1 MAEFAWGILEMG
13 DRAYDVSCRFGG
25 TQIDTLEFNMQVPNI
40 SPNTVTSSPIT
51 FSSCNMK
58 IVQGRNP
65 LVTSVN
71 VLDLGDIA
79 TLVFWVD
86 NQGVFDL
93 SVFDCYAHDGMQMSR
108 LELVDEAGCP
118 AHKKVIGFTQRS
130 TALSPGHTYVYA
142 HFKAFKFP
150 DIDNVFFTCQCRV
163 CFDHCYAPDC
173 DGNRKKREA
182 TSTSDDNKAKVV
194 DADGREYNMG
204 DSVDEQLMAET
215 IYVRVP
221 SVDSVM
227 YDEETGEMLKLRH
240 KAVTIGDLCV
250 NRMTFIAGISACV
263 VLLFFGF
270 LAAAVCHARSRRS
283 QKTATNTVDNFGF
296 AGKF

>member
-1 MAEFAWGILEMG
+1 MNSLGLSLSLLCLVACVYAVDKPYEIGARPTEEPRPPEDYLPMPRMLNDVVDIKVNCDVEANTMTVNIAFERPFEGALFAKGNYKVEQCRVTATPGSKETVLVLPLDGCGVALDQAGEGYDARTFYNSTVIVMAEFAWGILEMG

-108 LELVDEAGCP
+108 LELVDEAG
-118 AHKKVIGFTQRS
+118 
-130 TALSPGHTYVYA
+130 
-142 HFKAFKFP
+142 
-150 DIDNVFFTCQCRV
+150 
-163 CFDHCYAPDC
+163 
-173 DGNRKKREA
+173 
-182 TSTSDDNKAKVV
+182 
-194 DADGREYNMG
+194 
-204 DSVDEQLMAET
+204 
-215 IYVRVP
+215 
-221 SVDSVM
+221 
-227 YDEETGEMLKLRH
+227 
-240 KAVTIGDLCV
+240 
-250 NRMTFIAGISACV
+250 
-263 VLLFFGF
+263 
-270 LAAAVCHARSRRS
+270 
-283 QKTATNTVDNFGF
+283 
-296 AGKF
+296 